1 MKQKRKKRKSPKNS
15 WAQANQRTIYTEKPR
30 GDLQLGREITDTMR
44 KRRAMSYRHLKRIEV
59 EYVNRSFGNL

>member
-30 GDLQLGREITDTMR
+30 GDLQLGRED
-44 KRRAMSYRHLKRIEV
+44 YRYYEEKKSNVLQAPE
-59 EYVNRSFGNL
+59 EN